1 MKTNIEDITNKVSYT
16 KIYDVLTNSN
26 NLNFSFDDLASM
38 SNVFNIINDDFY
50 SSIANQFKQQL
61 LIFACML
68 SDTKGYMSLYLFSF
82 IISSLDECI
91 NLSTHF
97 KTCIRSFNSNNKD
110 QNVIMLKSFNKILTF
125 YYNNMSNSPPL
136 HFYTENGFLYRFC
149 DLDINL
155 IKDILSFNKS
165 YNFKYINLFMQSLLN
180 IVCLLKKVY

>member
-1 MKTNIEDITNKVSYT
+1 M
-16 KIYDVLTNSN
+16 
-26 NLNFSFDDLASM
+26 
-38 SNVFNIINDDFY
+38 
-50 SSIANQFKQQL
+50 
-61 LIFACML
+61 
-68 SDTKGYMSLYLFSF
+68 
-82 IISSLDECI
+82 
-91 NLSTHF
+91 
-97 KTCIRSFNSNNKD
+97 SFNSNNKD

-136 HFYTENGFLYRFC
+136 QFYTENGFLYRFC